1 MTAIDLSKHQAC
13 DSDTKAIQKI
23 SFNGNLE
30 YRNIVKMYL
39 NLMLFIQKI
48 IYRK

>member
-23 SFNGNLE
+23 NFDGYLE
-30 YRNIVKMYL
+30 YRNIFKMYL
-39 NLMLFIQKI
+39 NLMLFFQKI
-48 IYRK
+48 IYLK